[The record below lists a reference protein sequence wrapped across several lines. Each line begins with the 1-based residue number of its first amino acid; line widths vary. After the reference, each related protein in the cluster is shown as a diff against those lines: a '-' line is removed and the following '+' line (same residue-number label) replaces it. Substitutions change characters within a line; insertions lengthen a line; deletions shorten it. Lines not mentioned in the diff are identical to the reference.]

1 MKHLFLTLLVLLC
14 ILSAEAQQDTAKVR
28 AAGKK
33 IVEVT
38 DEAGKTEVN
47 ILDGKI
53 NILDNAVNDTTSI
66 RVGRRNIEIV
76 EKGGKTDVT
85 IHRIEKD
92 EDDERKWKRGK
103 HFNGH
108 WAGFELGV
116 NGLANEDYSLYG
128 GTNHAGLEFMELN
141 QIKSIEVNL
150 NFLEYS
156 IVLGDKYTGLVT
168 GMGFSM
174 NNYRFDNDLTVI
186 RGTDGII
193 EPRYATEDEKIEK
206 SKLTASYLTIPL
218 LLEFQ
223 IPVNGRSN
231 RLFISGGIVGGLNLG
246 SHTKVK
252 YDDSKEK
259 DRGSFNINP
268 FKCSATVRAGL
279 KDISLYACYAFTPLF
294 RNDKGPELFPFSI
307 GISLINF

>member
-1 MKHLFLTLLVLLC
+1 MKSLFLLMM
-14 ILSAEAQQDTAKVR
+14 ILTFLIPAQAQKDTTTVKVVS
-28 AAGKK
+28 KK
-33 IVEVT
+33 IVEVNE
-38 DEAGKTEVN
+38 DDSGKTEVSL
-47 ILDGKI
+47 LDGKI
-53 NILDNAVNDTTSI
+53 NILDNSDNDTTSI
-66 RVGRRNIEIV
+66 RIGRRNIEIV
-76 EKGGKTDVT
+76 EENGRTDVT

-92 EDDERKWKRGK
+92 ENERGWKKGK

-108 WAGFELGV
+108 WSGFELGF
-116 NGLANEDYSLYG
+116 NGLANEDYSLYP
-128 GTNHAGLEFMELN
+128 AEDADFMELD
-141 QIKSIEVNL
+141 QPKSMEVNL
-150 NFLEYS
+150 NFLEYNILLNDNS
-156 IVLGDKYTGLVT
+156 IGLVT

-174 NNYRFDNDLTVI
+174 NNYRFDNDLTIVK
-186 RGTDGII
+186 GDNGII
-193 EPRYATEDEKIEK
+193 QPVSPEGEKVEK
-206 SKLTASYLTIPL
+206 SKLTASYLTVPL

-231 RLFISGGIVGGLNLG
+231 RLFISGGVIGGINLG

-279 KDISLYACYAFTPLF
+279 KDLSLYACYGLTPLF
-294 RNDKGPELFPFSI
+294 KNDKGPELFPFSI

>member
-1 MKHLFLTLLVLLC
+1 MKNLFLIIL
-14 ILSAEAQQDTAKVR
+14 ILSYMMPAQAQQDTTKVK
-28 AAGKK
+28 GTSKK
-33 IVEVT
+33 IVEVN
-38 DEAGKTEVN
+38 EESGKTEVD

-53 NILDNAVNDTTSI
+53 NILDNSGNDTTSI
-66 RVGRRNIEIV
+66 RIGRRNIEIV

-92 EDDERKWKRGK
+92 ENDEKKWKRGK

-116 NGLANEDYSLYG
+116 NSLANEDYSLYAE
-128 GTNHAGLEFMELN
+128 TADIDFMELD
-141 QIKSIEVNL
+141 QPKSIEVNL
-150 NFLEYS
+150 NFLEYN
-156 IVLGDKYTGLVT
+156 IVLDDKRAGLVT

-174 NNYRFDNDLTVI
+174 NNYRLDNDLTLV
-186 RGTDGII
+186 RDDHGILMPVSL
-193 EPRYATEDEKIEK
+193 EGQKIEK
-206 SKLTASYLTIPL
+206 SKLTVSYLTVPL

-231 RLFISGGIVGGLNLG
+231 RLFISGGVIGGLNLG

-252 YDDSKEK
+252 FDDSKEK

-268 FKCSATVRAGL
+268 FKCSATLRAGL
-279 KDISLYACYAFTPLF
+279 KDISLYASYGLTPLF
-294 RNDKGPELFPFSI
+294 KDGKGPELFPFSI